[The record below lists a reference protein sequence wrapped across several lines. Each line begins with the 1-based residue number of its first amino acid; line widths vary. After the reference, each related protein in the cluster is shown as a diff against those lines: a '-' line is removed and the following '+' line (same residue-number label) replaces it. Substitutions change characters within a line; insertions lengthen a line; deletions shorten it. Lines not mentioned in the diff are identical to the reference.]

1 MKTIA
6 IVNEKGG
13 TGKTA
18 TAVNLAAE
26 LVARGKSVL
35 CIDMDYQH
43 NLTTTWGADEPA
55 RDVSDV
61 LLKGAPVRDIILK
74 KEGMCDLL
82 PGSKG
87 TKQFENRQ
95 QFGAEFVLHDA
106 LKSVSDHYDYCIID
120 TPPFIGKSA
129 TAALIAADY
138 CVVPC
143 NAESYSIDGLLQ
155 LNETIAAIQRH
166 GAPDKHLVIAG
177 ILLTRYRG
185 NLKLTASMEQILAIV
200 AGQIGTRVFDS
211 KIRET
216 VSVKEAIA
224 MEQSCRAY
232 DPRCIGAQ
240 DYATF
245 TDELLKEVG

>member
-35 CIDMDYQH
+35 CVDMDYQH
-43 NLTTTWGADEPA
+43 NLTTTWGAEDPA

-61 LLKGAPVRDIILK
+61 LLKGVPARDVILK
-74 KEGMCDLL
+74 KKGSCDLL

-87 TKQFENRQ
+87 TKQFESHQ
-95 QFGAEFVLHDA
+95 QFGAEFALHDA
-106 LKSVSDHYDYCIID
+106 LAGMQYDYCIID

-166 GAPDKHLVIAG
+166 GAPDKDLKIAG

-185 NLKLTASMEQILAIV
+185 NLKLTVSMEKILTII
-200 AGQIGTRVFDS
+200 AGQIGTRVFNS

-224 MEQSCRAY
+224 IERSCRAY
-232 DPRCIGAQ
+232 DPRSIGAQ
-240 DYATF
+240 DYSAF
-245 TDELLKEVG
+245 TDELLGEVN